1 MKITILEPVGAG
13 QTQIDEFKEVLKT
26 QGHSLTIFDTR
37 PERDDEIV
45 HRAGDSDV
53 IIVSNLPLSSNVINK
68 CENLKMISIAFTGF
82 DQIDISTCKKRGIV
96 VCNSAGYSTDSV
108 AELAVGLMI
117 SVLRKIVWGDSKTRA
132 LSTREGFLGTEL
144 KGKTVGVIGTGAI
157 GTRVTELLRAFGCTI
172 IAYSR
177 TKKPGIEFVELDT
190 LLAKSD
196 IVTLHVPLNRETR
209 HLINRDNL
217 KLMKSK
223 SIIINTARGGVID
236 NHALAEALTKGVVAG
251 AGLDSVDMEPPL
263 PSGYPLLSAPNTVL
277 APHIGYATDEAIERR
292 TQIVFENVLSYL
304 RGSLQNRVA

>member
-13 QTQIDEFKEVLKT
+13 QKQIDDFKEVLKRH
-26 QGHSLTIFDTR
+26 GHSLTIFDTR
-37 PERDDEIV
+37 PEREDEIV
-45 HRAGDSDV
+45 RRAGDSDV
-53 IIVSNLPLSSNVINK
+53 IIVSNLPLSSSVINK
-68 CENLKMISIAFTGF
+68 CENLKMISVAFTGF

-132 LSTREGFLGTEL
+132 LSTGEGFLGTEL

-157 GTRVTELLRAFGCTI
+157 GTRVIELLKVFGCTI

-277 APHIGYATDEAIERR
+277 VPHIGYATGEAIGRR